1 MSLARLRRSARL
13 VAAHLLLVTA
23 VGLPHRSQA
32 DDICVPAG
40 VEEHDESKHVFTT
53 VSEAGH
59 PQHCAVCHWLRWMKP
74 VFSQRV
80 LPAGQQDGRTDLVF
94 LATLSL
100 RDPGSDQ
107 LPARAPPSDLT

>member
-1 MSLARLRRSARL
+1 MSLVRLRRSARL
-13 VAAHLLLVTA
+13 VAALLLLVTA

-32 DDICVPAG
+32 DICVPAG
-40 VEEHDESKHVFTT
+40 VDQHDESKHIFTT
-53 VSEAGH
+53 VGEADH

-80 LPAGQQDGRTDLVF
+80 LSAGPQDGGTDLVF

-107 LPARAPPSDLT
+107 LPARAPPSDQI